1 MITFHCDECGKEML
15 PAETRQQR
23 FKRGDVEVITR
34 VHYMGRARESS
45 QVCRAC
51 IVKAVVEPDV
61 EKEMEAPVGMV
72 EMGTEATGTEAQS
85 SLTAGEVLD
94 LGPDMSA
101 VVPDEDD
108 GTRPFGSCVPL
119 PAKGSEVGA
128 GVDERY
134 DDVDVNW

>member
-1 MITFHCDECGKEML
+1 MITYRCDECGKEML

-34 VHYMGRARESS
+34 VHYKGRQRESS

-72 EMGTEATGTEAQS
+72 EIGTEATGTEAQS
-85 SLTAGEVLD
+85 GLTALERE
-94 LGPDMSA
+94 LGPVCDCVGEPGPEGPPGA
-101 VVPDEDD
+101 V
-108 GTRPFGSCVPL
+108 
-119 PAKGSEVGA
+119 
-128 GVDERY
+128 VDERY